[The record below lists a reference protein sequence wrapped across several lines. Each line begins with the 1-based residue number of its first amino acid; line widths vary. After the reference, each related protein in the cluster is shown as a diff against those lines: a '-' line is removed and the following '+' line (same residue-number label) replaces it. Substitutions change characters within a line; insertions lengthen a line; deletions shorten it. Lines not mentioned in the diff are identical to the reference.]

1 MGNIVAFVNQKGGTG
16 KSSTSVHFTVW
27 LATKLQKQVL
37 LIDADPQRSS
47 SLWLQSMDTK
57 ILAVTLDSADDILD
71 QLPQLESECEY
82 LVVDGPAGLAEP
94 TRAILLRADLA
105 VVPVQPTG
113 LDIHSASD
121 TVRLIRQAQS
131 VRGRIPTAA
140 MFLSRAQKGTKLKDE
155 AMTLLTEIPDVTM
168 LHAVIHQKQ
177 ALADAFGQAATVW
190 DLGKG
195 ALSAAREYEQ
205 LFQEIMEIVP

>member
-16 KSSTSVHFTVW
+16 KSSTSVHFVVW
-27 LATKLQKQVL
+27 LAKKQLGQVL
-37 LIDADPQRSS
+37 LVDADPQRSS
-47 SLWLQSMDTK
+47 SLWLQSMSTK
-57 ILAVTLDSADDILD
+57 MQAVTLDSSDDLLD
-71 QLPQLESECEY
+71 QLPPLKSECEY

-121 TVRLIRQAQS
+121 TVRLLRQAQS

-155 AMTLLTEIPDVTM
+155 AMTLLREIPDVTV
-168 LHAVIHQKQ
+168 LQTVIHQKQ
-177 ALADAFGQAATVW
+177 AIADAFGQAATVW

-195 ALSAAREYEQ
+195 ANEAAREYEK
-205 LFQEIMEIVP
+205 LFQEIMEILP